1 MSNTK
6 LVPGVPRNNGSART
20 QPSSQVQPAWD
31 DSAAFPAPHANGSA
45 VDQKFSSS
53 MPLLRLNRVI
63 AFVDANISLD
73 LCVPTLATVA
83 GMSPYYFSRV
93 FKQSTGLTPHRYVL
107 QRRMEQA
114 KRLLEKKSVSL
125 LHVAHRVGFTDQSQ
139 FTRVFHKM
147 VGTTPSLYRKELR

>member
-1 MSNTK
+1 MSNAK
-6 LVPGVPRNNGSART
+6 LVPDITRHNGGGHS
-20 QPSSQVQPAWD
+20 QPSSQIRRDWH
-31 DSAAFPAPHANGSA
+31 DSAASPAPHAHGS
-45 VDQKFSSS
+45 VISQKFSTS

-114 KRLLEKKSVSL
+114 KQLLEKKSVSL
-125 LHVAHRVGFTDQSQ
+125 LHVAHRVGFADQSQ

-147 VGTTPSLYRKELR
+147 VGTTPSQYRKELE